1 MKKLFIVF
9 LFILLIPIN
18 TLGLEYPS
26 ISSKNTIIY
35 DLNDKKI
42 LYENNSKD
50 KASIA
55 SLTKIATTILA
66 IENIKDLNKKVT
78 ITNKILSTVSWEAS
92 KAGLKNGD
100 VLTYNDLLYAS
111 MLPSGADATNAI
123 AITSSGS
130 IDNYV
135 SKMND
140 LASKLGMKSTHFNNV
155 TGLDDKN
162 HYSSANDVRILLE
175 YALKNET
182 FRKVFTTKKY
192 TMSNGKVLKSTLY
205 KYGNNNNILGS
216 KTGFTYDAGY
226 CLSSL
231 STINGHEMIIIVLK
245 ADKINNTYYNIVD
258 SIKLINFMK
267 NNYKDQIL
275 INKNKEIK
283 KLKVNLSKIDTY
295 KIYSKHVVKKYL
307 PSDYDKKKF
316 KIKYS
321 GLDELSF
328 MNNKNDKIG
337 NIKYYYDNKLL
348 LEEDVIL
355 NTDIDMSIKKV
366 IFKYYY
372 VLIGIFLIIVLM
384 IIRIKNKK
392 KRKKTKRK

>member
-1 MKKLFIVF
+1 MKKLFIVI

-26 ISSKNTIIY
+26 INSKNTIIY
-35 DLNDKKI
+35 DLKDKKI
-42 LYENNSKD
+42 LYENNSKE
-50 KASIA
+50 KSSIA

-78 ITNKILSTVSWEAS
+78 ITNKILSTVSLEAS

-123 AITSSGS
+123 AISSSGS

-175 YALKNET
+175 YALKNDT

-192 TMSNGKVLKSTLY
+192 TMSNGKVVKSTLY
-205 KYGNNNNILGS
+205 KYGNDDIILGS
-216 KTGFTYDAGY
+216 KTGFTNDAGY

-231 STINGHEMIIIVLK
+231 SNINGHEMIIIVLK
-245 ADKINNTYYNIVD
+245 ADKINNTYYNIID

-267 NNYKDQIL
+267 KNYKDQIL

-283 KLKVNLSKIDTY
+283 NLKVNLSKIDNY
-295 KIYSKHVVKKYL
+295 KVYSKHVVKKYL

-321 GLDELSF
+321 GLDELNF

-348 LEEDVIL
+348 LEEDVVL